1 MKIKNRLFLNYK
13 SINNTE
19 LRTETWNPGNNC

>member
-1 MKIKNRLFLNYK
+1 MKIKNRVCLNYK

-19 LRTETWNPGNNC
+19 LRTDAWNPGNNC

>member
-1 MKIKNRLFLNYK
+1 MEIKNRVFLNYK

-19 LRTETWNPGNNC
+19 LRTEAWNPGNNC